1 MKYTTNEQVKNLL
14 KCSKAYEKKLIELMG
29 EKAFK
34 QFSIELAK
42 DMFYDSIRNIE
53 DSHFRN
59 FCLDQFDNITNVSD
73 CSTLDFPNSEEGDN
87 MD

>member
-1 MKYTTNEQVKNLL
+1 MKYTNEQVKDLL

-29 EKAFK
+29 RKAFE

-42 DMFYDSIRNIE
+42 DLFFESINDIE
-53 DSHFRN
+53 NLDFRN
-59 FCLDQFDNITNVSD
+59 FCLDNFENITNVSD
-73 CSTLDFPNSEEGDN
+73 CSKLDFPNSKEGDN